1 MDVTRTAF
9 GAWNGGRFM
18 HYGQALDDV
27 RWEAV
32 ARHAHQRGIQT
43 FLTADVYGAGEA
55 DTLLGRALAGIPRE
69 SYCLIG
75 AVGHDFYRGKRD
87 GAKGF
92 PRFTHTSLRRP
103 SEYAD
108 YLRMATEKSLA
119 RCGVDRFDLLLLHN
133 PDSVGYSS
141 DHVWN
146 GLQSLVDAKLT
157 DRLGIAPGPA
167 NGFTLDII
175 QCLERFGALIDWGMI
190 ILNPFEPW
198 PGSLVLNAAVKH
210 EVKLITRV
218 VDFGGL
224 FHDDVRPG
232 HQFGVSDHRAFRPP
246 GWVEVGAA
254 KLEELRP
261 LAERY
266 GMTLLQLA
274 SAWNLQQPG
283 VHCVVPTLIEELGE
297 GVKPIERKVDE
308 LAAVPPIRF
317 SADELASI
325 ARIGDNTGCMQLKGA
340 NPAHRGSPD
349 PDRWELNRDLQ
360 NVAQR
365 WGIDPQ
371 KDLEYAHG

>member
-18 HYGQALDDV
+18 HYGQALEDA
-27 RWEAV
+27 RWLAV
-32 ARHAHQRGIQT
+32 ARHAHQRGVRT
-43 FLTADVYGAGEA
+43 FLTADVYGNGEA
-55 DTLLGRALAGIPRE
+55 DTLLGCALDGIPRD

-103 SEYAD
+103 AEYAD

-133 PDSVGYSS
+133 PDSIGYSS

-146 GLQSLVDAKLT
+146 GLQALVEAKLT

-175 QCLERFGALIDWGMI
+175 QCFERFGPLIDWGMI

-198 PGSLVLNAAVKH
+198 PGSLVLDAAVKH
-210 EVKLITRV
+210 GVNLITRV

-232 HQFGVSDHRAFRPP
+232 HQFGASDHRSFRPA
-246 GWVEVGAA
+246 GWVEAGMA
-254 KLEELRP
+254 KLAVIRP
-261 LAERY
+261 IAERH
-266 GMTLLQLA
+266 GLTLLQWA

-283 VHCVVPTLIEELGE
+283 VHCVVPTLIEEVGT
-297 GVKPIERKVDE
+297 GAKPIEQKVDE
-308 LAAVPPIRF
+308 LATVPEVRF
-317 SADELASI
+317 SAEELATI
-325 ARIGDNTGCMQLKGA
+325 TRIGDNTGCMHLKGA
-340 NPAHRGSPD
+340 NSAYRGSPVAD
-349 PDRWELNRDLQ
+349 GWELNRDLEA
-360 NVAQR
+360 VAQR
-365 WGIDPQ
+365 WGIDPK
-371 KDLEYAHG
+371 KDLTYAHG